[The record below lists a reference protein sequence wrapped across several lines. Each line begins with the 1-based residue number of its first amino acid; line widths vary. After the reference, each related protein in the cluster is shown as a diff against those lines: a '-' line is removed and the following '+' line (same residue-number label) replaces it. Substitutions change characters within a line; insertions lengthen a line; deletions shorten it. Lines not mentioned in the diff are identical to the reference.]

1 LHVGIANKF
10 EYARCAI
17 DKLWK
22 NMRNIYK
29 PLSPTKNIRRHDLR
43 DRETKDIYPKR
54 TPIKMAK
61 MRRQRRGSIGGQKET
76 PLEQQVSN
84 KLHPP
89 FLFV

>member
-43 DRETKDIYPKR
+43 DRETKDIHHKR

-61 MRRQRRGSIGGQKET
+61 MRFQRRTKRN
-76 PLEQQVSN
+76 PLRATS
-84 KLHPP
+84 L
-89 FLFV
+89 